1 MNIIQK
7 ITIILLMLVGM
18 QTILC
23 NDNDTTSTTD
33 TKKEFDKHLYFTPV
47 VHEAAASSN
56 PPFGQATP
64 HNSELDPAIADLS
77 CQAAPEQIQNLIEK
91 LALYPKEVPK
101 KRQYLFVG
109 PPGTGKTTLAQAV
122 AQKAGWKSVVI
133 QVPELANEYQNSAAS
148 GLKRIIDPLIT
159 AKEPC
164 VIVLDELTHIT
175 DNYKQKYNYNNDA
188 AAAVWSLLDKCKE
201 QEHIIVIA
209 TSNDIS
215 DLPPQMKSRFNKSG
229 IIEITLPD
237 YTARGYLLCY
247 LLRDFIN
254 TKTSYDMGSYVRYL
268 AKVTEGKSFRDIMDF
283 CEEAAYNAEIK
294 NRHIQR
300 DDIDTIIKKW
310 RSKWHPAEVYGN
322 SKIYIKDALQNSSPY
337 LPAAGFALSLY
348 QIFLQESQIMYSFRE
363 YLLNKMKQLIP
374 PIELQPMEQ
383 AITLPTQITAQSS
396 WPSLVSLPASGIG
409 WLLRSTGLKK

>member
-1 MNIIQK
+1 MNITQK
-7 ITIILLMLVGM
+7 ITNLLLLLLCIQIIL
-18 QTILC
+18 C
-23 NDNDTTSTTD
+23 DDNKTPSTTD
-33 TKKEFDKHLYFTPV
+33 NKKEFDKHLYFTPV
-47 VHEAAASSN
+47 VHETINHNN

-64 HNSELDPAIADLS
+64 FNNELDPVIADLS
-77 CQAAPEQIQNLIEK
+77 CQAAPEQIRNLIAK

-148 GLKRIIDPLIT
+148 GLKRIIDPILT

-175 DNYKQKYNYNNDA
+175 DNYKQKHNYNNDA

-201 QEHIIVIA
+201 HEHVIVIA

-229 IIEITLPD
+229 TIEIPFPD

-283 CEEAAYNAEIK
+283 CEEISYNAEC
-294 NRHIQR
+294 NGRHIKR
-300 DDIDTIIKKW
+300 EDIDAVMSKW
-310 RSKWHPAEVYGN
+310 RSKWHPTELLRSCKSATKSMIKE
-322 SKIYIKDALQNSSPY
+322 SPTYIPIISL
-337 LPAAGFALSLY
+337 GLSLY
-348 QIFLQESQIMYSFRE
+348 HTFLQES
-363 YLLNKMKQLIP
+363 YLADIARKSLIKIFAP
-374 PIELQPMEQ
+374 K
-383 AITLPTQITAQSS
+383 LPTAAPT
-396 WPSLVSLPASGIG
+396 
-409 WLLRSTGLKK
+409 STQ